1 MNKQE
6 KEKLIQEG
14 RNQVSSGILMT
25 IILVSVCGW
34 VAVVG
39 LVIKPAFW
47 VGALLS
53 IGGSIVIGTVVA
65 YLIKR
70 WWFRGDLA
78 DRMIKTLKEGP

>member
-1 MNKQE
+1 MNK
-6 KEKLIQEG
+6 QEG

-34 VAVVG
+34 LAVVG